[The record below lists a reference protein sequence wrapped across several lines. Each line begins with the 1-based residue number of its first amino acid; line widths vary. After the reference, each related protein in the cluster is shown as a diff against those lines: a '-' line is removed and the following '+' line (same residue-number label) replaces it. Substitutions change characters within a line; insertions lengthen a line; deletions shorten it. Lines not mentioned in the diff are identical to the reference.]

1 MILADVFEKFLDTC
15 LKFYKLYPCH
25 YFSSP
30 GLSWD
35 AMLKIT
41 GIEFEQISDFDMYL
55 FSEQGL
61 RREITYICK
70 RFSEPNNKG
79 KKNYD
84 PIKQSKYIT
93 YLDENNLYR
102 RDRSGYLVYGGLKW
116 LKNVDNS
123 ISENSSTGYIL
134 EVDLEYPLMNYI
146 IYTMIVH

>member
-1 MILADVFEKFLDTC
+1 
-15 LKFYKLYPCH
+15 
-25 YFSSP
+25 
-30 GLSWD
+30 
-35 AMLKIT
+35 MLKIT

-70 RFSEPNNKG
+70 RFSEPNNKD

-102 RDRSGYLVYGGLKW
+102 RERSGYLVYGGLKW
-116 LKNVDNS
+116 LENIDNS

>member
-15 LKFYKLYPCH
+15 LKFYKLYPCY

-35 AMLKIT
+35 AILKIT

-70 RFSEPNNKG
+70 RFREPNNKD

-84 PIKQSKYIT
+84 PIKQSEYIT

-102 RDRSGYLVYGGLKW
+102 RDRSG
-116 LKNVDNS
+116 
-123 ISENSSTGYIL
+123 
-134 EVDLEYPLMNYI
+134 
-146 IYTMIVH
+146 